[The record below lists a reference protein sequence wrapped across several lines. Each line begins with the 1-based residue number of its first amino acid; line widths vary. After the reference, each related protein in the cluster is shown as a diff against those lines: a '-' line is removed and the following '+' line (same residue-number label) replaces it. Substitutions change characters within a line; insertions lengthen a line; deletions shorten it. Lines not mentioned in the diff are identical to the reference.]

1 MFERKV
7 LIDVFAGAV
16 RCVSLCV
23 SLLLVATSTL
33 LFATSSL
40 GGSNCYADGP
50 LKTAAATA
58 KNAMQIPRHVLR
70 LAHARGLA
78 DADIKPMGD
87 NWVACSKANDG
98 TDSCTVL
105 CRIESSPVAHI
116 PSMESVISDVRVG
129 DSIVVQEYGQPA
141 RTIAFTSE
149 MASRSRDVEVDG
161 VGTLRLVSAGQYNFQ
176 MSPALEARASV
187 AGRISS
193 QIDQLPRFR
202 RETTNIVRTHDFRFV
217 QNYIDAHA
225 DEPFIV
231 IVTVPALCEPCR
243 QMDTWLTHAKD
254 PSTKGIPVKT
264 FILEY
269 FAFHEAEQEVLGP
282 GAIFPTTLI
291 YPSASRSGNQPRQS
305 IARAIGNLKGSTLKD
320 VSQPLQSKLKRGAP
334 HTLIRGATSRETLEL
349 MVSDA
354 ISN

>member
-161 VGTLRLVSAGQYNFQ
+161 VGTLRLVSAGHTTFRCR
-176 MSPALEARASV
+176 PRWRHVPVWPDAS
-187 AGRISS
+187 
-193 QIDQLPRFR
+193 LPRLINCRDSDVKRPTSCAHTIFVSFR
-202 RETTNIVRTHDFRFV
+202 TTSM
-217 QNYIDAHA
+217 
-225 DEPFIV
+225 
-231 IVTVPALCEPCR
+231 LM
-243 QMDTWLTHAKD
+243 QMN
-254 PSTKGIPVKT
+254 
-264 FILEY
+264 
-269 FAFHEAEQEVLGP
+269 
-282 GAIFPTTLI
+282 
-291 YPSASRSGNQPRQS
+291 RS
-305 IARAIGNLKGSTLKD
+305 L
-320 VSQPLQSKLKRGAP
+320 
-334 HTLIRGATSRETLEL
+334 
-349 MVSDA
+349 
-354 ISN
+354 